1 MYLLPGLKGS
11 FKAQFCLLS
20 ECHSLWHA
28 HRHCLH
34 HSKQHCWYSQADD
47 FSHAIHKAH
56 FKRHLEIKGRILPFA
71 WVPVPLALPTP
82 LIAAL
87 GALKVGVPFLQG
99 CHTLTV
105 WLRALHQAPIPA
117 AHKRNLLH
125 CQNASSSGMPSLLN
139 MHAFD
144 QGHLKKCC
152 TAYAIKRVTTA
163 QNSILDKCFL
173 LPRIP

>member
-1 MYLLPGLKGS
+1 MSLPLVLPLTLSTPFKTTLKVLAFAHLSSNILKGPQ
-11 FKAQFCLLS
+11 FKGQ
-20 ECHSLWHA
+20 
-28 HRHCLH
+28 
-34 HSKQHCWYSQADD
+34 
-47 FSHAIHKAH
+47 
-56 FKRHLEIKGRILPFA
+56 LEFKGRILPYA
-71 WVPVPLALPTP
+71 WVPVPLALPAP

-87 GALKVGVPFLQG
+87 GALKVWIPFLQR

-163 QNSILDKCFL
+163 QKSILDKCFL

>member
-1 MYLLPGLKGS
+1 M
-11 FKAQFCLLS
+11 S

-117 AHKRNLLH
+117 AHTQSLLQSQNADSSVMPLLLCMLLIREVTDLLH
-125 CQNASSSGMPSLLN
+125 SLCYILQ
-139 MHAFD
+139 MHLCFQARM
-144 QGHLKKCC
+144 LISRTWLC
-152 TAYAIKRVTTA
+152 TQTVRY
-163 QNSILDKCFL
+163 
-173 LPRIP
+173 